1 MAIMLYR
8 GLRGSRLHGFATP
21 ESDWDYIE
29 IWDSIRSRQ
38 TIIGE
43 DDILRLSLSDFMM
56 QAENGSPNALELIF
70 SPDSAIE
77 FDMLRAWR
85 YAFRPNIDST
95 RRTYSRTIKKFS
107 FSENDKKRRH
117 SNRLAFDLECI
128 LTKGYFDPA
137 GYSKSLN

>member
-8 GLRGSRLHGFATP
+8 GLRGSRLHGFARP
-21 ESDWDYIE
+21 DSDWDYIE

-43 DDILRLSLSDFMM
+43 NDILRLSLSDFTM
-56 QAENGSPNALELIF
+56 QAENGSPNSLELIF

-85 YAFRPNIDST
+85 YAYRPNIDNT

-107 FSENDKKRRH
+107 FDATEKQIRH
-117 SNRLAFDLECI
+117 SNRLAFDLDSL
-128 LTKGYFDPA
+128 LTRGYFDPA
-137 GYSKSLN
+137 GYAKSLG